1 MKMLRLKGLALIIV
15 LASAWLISG
24 PMAASAGIG
33 PAIRVS
39 LQAPAGALK
48 MGDTPNFLGAVTNLG
63 PQPAQGLV
71 VYLSLVSLAPGHE
84 HPVDLEDWSAQKA
97 VRLDRLNPGATDYRQ
112 WGMRLIASGKYG
124 VALTVVDPRESRPIV
139 SDLVPFEIQPKAT
152 LVAGRVLPV
161 AIGVPLL
168 ILGLWGGLLV
178 YRSRCRRHCQPGWL
192 SADETPGPSC
202 GKGTRP
208 F

>member
-1 MKMLRLKGLALIIV
+1 MNVLRLKGLTLIIV
-15 LASAWLISG
+15 LASAWLTAG
-24 PMAASAGIG
+24 TMAASAGVG
-33 PAIRVS
+33 PDLRVS

-63 PQPAQGLV
+63 PQPVQGLV

-97 VRLDRLNPGATDYRQ
+97 VRLDRLNPGATDCRN
-112 WGMRLIASGKYG
+112 WGMRLIAAGKYG
-124 VALTVVDPRESRPIV
+124 VALTVMDPRENRPIV

-161 AIGVPLL
+161 ALGEPAFILL
-168 ILGLWGGLLV
+168 LFLGMVFYRARYYHKQKPGELGGDD
-178 YRSRCRRHCQPGWL
+178 
-192 SADETPGPSC
+192 ADS
-202 GKGTRP
+202 
-208 F
+208 